1 MLQRVRDDSLE
12 RRKTRHI
19 HYITPSNLNGIGG
32 QGLNTRLNSFLAE
45 AEQDLRLQG
54 EITENMAGGAYAGA
68 PLAFPAPLAPYAA
81 RAEKTRGRLH
91 RESESAIRTPFQRDR
106 DRVIHAVA
114 FRRLKHKT
122 QVFISHEGDH
132 YRTRLTH
139 SLEVAQIAR
148 TLARALQLDEDLAEC
163 LALAHDLGHPP
174 FGHTGEDVL
183 VQCMAPYDGFD
194 HNAQT
199 LRLLTKLERRH
210 ADFDGLNLT
219 WETLEGVVKHNG
231 PLTGALAKKKDKL
244 PAAIVEY
251 AAAHDLWLDTFP
263 SLEAQVS
270 AIADDIAYN
279 NHDVDDGLRAGLFS
293 FDEARELPL
302 VGPAIRTAEARWPAA
317 TRDILIAEA
326 VSHLIGAMVDDV
338 LAETRRRL
346 AAAPPAHSDAV
357 RRASS
362 AYCRFSPKMEADLGG
377 LRRFLHENMYRHYK
391 INRARSQAKRI
402 IKSLFDLFFTDPETL
417 PPEWRQ
423 RYEGADNARLAR
435 VVCDYIAGMT
445 DRYAAREYRRLF
457 SVEFEG

>member
-1 MLQRVRDDSLE
+1 M
-12 RRKTRHI
+12 
-19 HYITPSNLNGIGG
+19 
-32 QGLNTRLNSFLAE
+32 
-45 AEQDLRLQG
+45 RLQG
-54 EITENMAGGAYAGA
+54 QVTEDIPESAYAA
-68 PLAFPAPLAPYAA
+68 PAPMAFPAPLAPYAA

-91 RESESAIRTPFQRDR
+91 AERESPMRTPFQRDR

-148 TLARALQLDEDLAEC
+148 TLARALKLDEDLAEC
-163 LALAHDLGHPP
+163 VALAHDLGHPP

-183 VQCMAPYDGFD
+183 IECMAPYDGFD

-199 LRLLTKLERRH
+199 LRLLTRLERRH
-210 ADFDGLNLT
+210 AAFDGLNLT

-231 PLTGALAKKKDKL
+231 PLTGPLAKKQQPL

-251 AAAHDLWLDTFP
+251 AAGHDLWLDTFA
-263 SLEAQVS
+263 SLEAQVA

-279 NHDVDDGLRAGLFS
+279 NHDVDDGLRAGLFD
-293 FDEARELPL
+293 FAAARELPL
-302 VGPAIRTAEARWPAA
+302 VGPAIRSAEMRWPDAP
-317 TRDILIAEA
+317 RDILIAEA
-326 VSHLIGAMVDDV
+326 VSDLIGAMVEDV

-346 AAAPPAHSDAV
+346 AAAPPKDADAV
-357 RRASS
+357 RKAGA
-362 AYCRFSPKMEADLGG
+362 AYCGFSPGMEADLGG
-377 LRRFLHENMYRHYK
+377 LRAFLHENMYRHYK
-391 INRARSQAKRI
+391 VNRARSQAKRI
-402 IKSLFDLFFTDPETL
+402 IKSLFDLFFSEPETL
-417 PPEWRQ
+417 PPEWRG
-423 RYEGADNARLAR
+423 RYEGAGEARLAR

-457 SVEFEG
+457 GVEFDR

>member
-1 MLQRVRDDSLE
+1 MESADKAQKSLPG
-12 RRKTRHI
+12 HM
-19 HYITPSNLNGIGG
+19 
-32 QGLNTRLNSFLAE
+32 E
-45 AEQDLRLQG
+45 AERILRLQG
-54 EITENMAGGAYAGA
+54 QITENMPKSAFAGA
-68 PLAFPAPLAPYAA
+68 PNAFPAPLAPYAA
-81 RAEKTRGRLH
+81 RAERTRGRLH
-91 RESESAIRTPFQRDR
+91 EEPESAGRTPFQRDR

-148 TLARALQLDEDLAEC
+148 TLARSLQLDEDLAET

-183 VQCMAPYDGFD
+183 IECMAPFDGFD

-210 ADFDGLNLT
+210 AAFDGLNLT

-231 PLTGALAKKKDKL
+231 PLVGPLARKNEPL

-251 AAAHDLWLDTFP
+251 AAAHDLWLDSYP
-263 SLEAQVS
+263 SLEAQV
-270 AIADDIAYN
+270 AGIADDIAYN
-279 NHDVDDGLRAGLFS
+279 NHDVDDGLRAGLFD
-293 FDEARELPL
+293 FDQARDLPL
-302 VGPAIRTAEARWPAA
+302 VGPAILAAEARWPDAP
-317 TRDILIAEA
+317 RDILIAEA
-326 VSHLIGAMVDDV
+326 VSDLIGAMVADV
-338 LAETRRRL
+338 LTETRKRL
-346 AAAPPAHSDAV
+346 AAAPPADADAV
-357 RRASS
+357 RRAAS
-362 AYCRFSPKMEADLGG
+362 AYCGFSPEMDRKLSG
-377 LRRFLHENMYRHYK
+377 LRAFLHENMYRHYK
-391 INRARSQAKRI
+391 VNRARSQAKRI
-402 IKSLFDLFFTDPETL
+402 IKSLFELFFAEPETL
-417 PPEWRQ
+417 PPEWRE
-423 RYEGADNARLAR
+423 RYQGAGEGRNDARLAR